1 MICELEYKI
10 FTTED
15 TGFEELALA
24 LFQFQYNQNPVY
36 RQYVDLLG
44 IDPYTVLAIDKI
56 PFLPIDFFKTHRVAT
71 TTFREE
77 TVFESSGTTQTIQ
90 SRHFI
95 KNLSIYHQSF
105 SRNFERCYGPVSDWC
120 VLGLLPS
127 YLERKN
133 SSLVTMVN
141 ELIRMSGHGQSGF
154 YLYEYEKLS
163 DVIKQL
169 ETTGQKTLLIGV
181 TFALLDF
188 AGSYPLSLK
197 HTVVMETGGMKGR
210 REEMT
215 RNEVHAKLKDAWDLE
230 AIHSEYGMTELLS
243 QAYSKGEGIFQCPP
257 WMKVVLRE
265 EDDPLILK
273 NKGRGLINVID
284 LANIYS
290 CAFIAT
296 DDIGL
301 LYPNGH
307 FEVLGRR
314 DNSDLRGCSLMTA
327 EYS

>member
-1 MICELEYKI
+1 MICELEHKI
-10 FTTED
+10 FTSED

-36 RQYVDLLG
+36 KEYVNLLE
-44 IDPYTVLAIDKI
+44 IDPYTVLALDKI
-56 PFLPIDFFKTHRVAT
+56 PFLPIDFFKTHRVST
-71 TTFREE
+71 TEFREDA
-77 TVFESSGTTQTIQ
+77 VFESSGTTQSTPG
-90 SRHFI
+90 RHFV

-105 SRNFERCYGPVSDWC
+105 SKGFERFYGPVSDWC
-120 VLGLLPS
+120 ILGLLPG
-127 YLERKN
+127 YLERRS
-133 SSLVTMVN
+133 SSLVSMVN
-141 ELIRMSGHGQSGF
+141 ELIRMSGHRSSGF
-154 YLYEYEKLS
+154 YLYEHEKLS
-163 DVIKQL
+163 AVIEQL
-169 ETTGQKTLLIGV
+169 EANGQKTLLIGV

-188 AGSYPLSLK
+188 ADNFPMSLK
-197 HTVVMETGGMKGR
+197 HTVIMETGGMKGR

-215 RNEVHAKLKDAWDLE
+215 RAEVHEILKTAWRVS

-243 QAYSKGEGIFQCPP
+243 QAYSKGEGVFECPP

-265 EDDPLILK
+265 EDDPLVIK
-273 NKGRGLINVID
+273 ENGRGLINVID
-284 LANIYS
+284 LTNIYS

-301 LYPNGH
+301 FH
-307 FEVLGRR
+307 HAERFEVLGRR